1 MASPKGRRRRR
12 AKRREAAEAA
22 AAAVV
27 EPVVVKEVVSEAPAT
42 VSETKKVSVTQVV
55 VSKAKKFKSKLTT
68 RTES

>member
-22 AAAVV
+22 VV
-27 EPVVVKEVVSEAPAT
+27 DPVVVEEVVSEAPAT
-42 VSETKKVSVTQVV
+42 VSETKKVSVTQTV

-68 RTES
+68 RSES